1 MKVNQMMKF
10 ISNHP
15 EPLKSRIPLQQI
27 YSRLWFYAQQN
38 ILSFFAALLMIFCLS
53 ALQILLPQITRYT
66 IDFIIPNQQFY
77 VLPWVGIIILLIS
90 CLTGLFD
97 FLRSYLMA
105 VFGHRTVDILRRDL
119 YQHLQKLSISFFE
132 HQRTGDLMS
141 RLVQDVQTIGNLA
154 TADLGEII
162 ADFCI
167 FLVIILYILITDW
180 ELALLLL
187 TIWPIVIFV
196 TQYFSKSIRKI
207 HGEIQASA
215 AAINNH
221 IQDTISNINVIKSFG
236 NEQYEIN
243 RFTRYS
249 HDYQELN
256 IRVIKLWSFF
266 FPLVDILKNT
276 SSIVVLVF
284 GARKVMLGQLTLGEL
299 AAFLSYVSLVN
310 QPLKR
315 LSRIMNVWQSALAA
329 ADRILEILDTK
340 PEVVE
345 ANSAIHLSSGQG
357 SIHFENVDFTYTDQ
371 PVIKDF
377 NLHIQPGMMVAL
389 VGSSGAGKST
399 IAKLLARFY
408 DPQGGNI
415 YLDHHNLKEI
425 SLTSLR
431 KEVGI
436 VSQENLLFYGSIK
449 ENIGYGNLEATEP
462 EIIAAAQAAYAHE
475 FILGFPH
482 GYDTIVGE
490 RGITL
495 SGGQKQRLA
504 IARVLLKN
512 PQFIILDEATSAL
525 DTEAESLIQHS
536 LRQVLWG
543 RTSLVIAHRLSTIQQ
558 ADLIVVMEDGKIV
571 ETGTH
576 EVLLTQGGR
585 YTELYTRQFSHS
597 SIESP

>member
-10 ISNHP
+10 VRNHP
-15 EPLKSRIPLQQI
+15 ESLKSRITPQQI
-27 YSRLWFYAQQN
+27 YARFWFYARQN
-38 ILSFFAALLMIFCLS
+38 IWPFLAALFMIFCLS
-53 ALQILLPQITRYT
+53 ALQILLPQVTRYT
-66 IDFIIPNQQFY
+66 IDMIIPKQQFDL
-77 VLPWVGIIILLIS
+77 LPWVGVIILLIS
-90 CLTGLFD
+90 CLTGIFD

-105 VFGHRTVDILRRDL
+105 VFGHRTIDILRRDL
-119 YQHLQKLSISFFE
+119 YQHLQQLSVSFFE

-141 RLVQDVQTIGNLA
+141 RLVQDVHTIGNLA

-162 ADFCI
+162 ADLCV
-167 FLVIILYILITDW
+167 FLVIILYILTTDW

-187 TIWPIVIFV
+187 TVWPIVILV
-196 TQYFSKSIRKI
+196 TQYFSRSIRKI
-207 HGEIQASA
+207 HGDIQVSA

-243 RFTRYS
+243 RFTKYS
-249 HDYQELN
+249 HHYQKLN

-284 GARKVMLGQLTLGEL
+284 GSREVMLGRLTLGEL
-299 AAFLSYVSLVN
+299 AAFLSYISLVN

-315 LSRIMNVWQSALAA
+315 LSRVMNVWQSALAA

-345 ANSAIHLSSGQG
+345 ANPAINLSPSQG
-357 SIHFENVDFTYTDQ
+357 SIYFENVSFAYTDQ
-371 PVIKDF
+371 VVIHDF
-377 NLHIQPGMMVAL
+377 NLHIYPGMMVAL

-408 DPQGGNI
+408 DPQVGKI
-415 YLDHHNLKEI
+415 YLDHHDLREI
-425 SLTSLR
+425 SWDSLR

-436 VSQENLLFYGSIK
+436 VSQENLLFYGTIR
-449 ENIGYGNLEATEP
+449 ENIAYGKLDATDQ
-462 EIIAAAQAAYAHE
+462 EIIAAAQVANAHE
-475 FILGFPH
+475 FITKFPL
-482 GYDTIVGE
+482 GYDTTVGE
-490 RGITL
+490 RGIKL

-525 DTEAESLIQHS
+525 DTESESLIQQS
-536 LRQVLWG
+536 LQQIFQG

-576 EVLLTQGGR
+576 EALLAEGGR
-585 YTELYTRQFSHS
+585 YAVLYGFTIS
-597 SIESP
+597 SGGN

>member
-10 ISNHP
+10 IRNHP
-15 EPLKSRIPLQQI
+15 ESLKPRISLQQI
-27 YSRLWFYAQQN
+27 YFRFWFYARQN
-38 ILSFFAALLMIFCLS
+38 IKPFLAALFMIFCLS

-66 IDFIIPNQQFY
+66 IDMIIPRRQFHL
-77 VLPWVGIIILLIS
+77 LPWVGIVILLIS
-90 CLTGLFD
+90 CLTGIFD

-105 VFGHRTVDILRRDL
+105 IFGHRTIDILRRDL
-119 YQHLQKLSISFFE
+119 YQHLQQLSVSFFE
-132 HQRTGDLMS
+132 QQRTGDLMS

-154 TADLGEII
+154 TADLGEMI
-162 ADFCI
+162 ADSCV
-167 FLVIILYILITDW
+167 FLVIILYLLTTDW

-187 TIWPIVIFV
+187 TVWPIAIFV
-196 TQYFSKSIRKI
+196 TQYFSRSIRKV
-207 HGEIQASA
+207 HGDIQAAA

-243 RFTRYS
+243 RFTKYS
-249 HDYQELN
+249 HNYQELN
-256 IRVIKLWSFF
+256 IWVIKLWSFF

-284 GARKVMLGQLTLGEL
+284 GAREVMLGRLTLGEL
-299 AAFLSYVSLVN
+299 AAFLSYISLVN

-315 LSRIMNVWQSALAA
+315 LSRVMNVWQSAIAA

-345 ANSAIHLSSGQG
+345 ANPAINLSPSQG
-357 SIHFENVDFTYTDQ
+357 SIRFENVNFAYTDQ
-371 PVIKDF
+371 LVIKDF
-377 NLHIQPGMMVAL
+377 NLHIHPGMMVAL

-408 DPQGGNI
+408 DPQGGII
-415 YLDHHNLKEI
+415 YLDHHDLRDI
-425 SLTSLR
+425 SLSSLR
-431 KEVGI
+431 REMGL
-436 VSQENLLFYGSIK
+436 VSQENLLFYGTIK
-449 ENIGYGNLEATEP
+449 ENISYGDLEATDQ
-462 EIIAAAQAAYAHE
+462 EIVTAAQIAHAHE
-475 FILGFPH
+475 FIMGFPK
-482 GYDTIVGE
+482 GYNTIVGE

-525 DTEAESLIQHS
+525 DTESESLIQQS
-536 LRQVLWG
+536 LQQVFQG
-543 RTSLVIAHRLSTIQQ
+543 RTSLVIAHRLSTIRQ
-558 ADLIVVMEDGKIV
+558 ADLIVVMERGAIV

-585 YTELYTRQFSHS
+585 YAELYTRQFSLNTL
-597 SIESP
+597 